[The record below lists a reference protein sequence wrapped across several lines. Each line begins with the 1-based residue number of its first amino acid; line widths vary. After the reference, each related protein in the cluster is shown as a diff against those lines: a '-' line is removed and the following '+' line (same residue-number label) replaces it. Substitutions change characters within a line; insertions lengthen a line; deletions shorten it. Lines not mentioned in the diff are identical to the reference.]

1 MNNFKTLNLTA
12 MKRILGILVLS
23 ASMSLVYGQRSIDAL
38 FEKYADNDGF
48 TTITL
53 SGDLLK
59 FVVSNDDRDENHW
72 MGKITEIRIL
82 AQEDKG
88 MKVENFFDH
97 AMRDINMDDYE
108 EYMSIR
114 KSDQDLRMLVRS
126 TGNVIRELLL
136 IGSGEDNLII
146 QVKGKMTYH
155 DAEDFSSRIK
165 EDHGR
170 DIVSDLN

>member
-1 MNNFKTLNLTA
+1 
-12 MKRILGILVLS
+12 MKKILGILILS
-23 ASMSLVYGQRSIDAL
+23 VSMPFVYGQRSIDAL
-38 FEKYADNDGF
+38 FERYADNDGF

-82 AQEDKG
+82 AQDDKG

-97 AMRDINMDDYE
+97 AMRDINMHDYE
-108 EYMSIR
+108 EFMRIR

-126 TGNVIRELLL
+126 NGNVIREFLL
-136 IGSGEDNLII
+136 IGGGKDNLII
-146 QVKGKMTYH
+146 QVKGKMTYQ
-155 DAEDFSSRIK
+155 DAEDFSSQVK

-170 DIVSDLN
+170 DILSDLN

>member
-1 MNNFKTLNLTA
+1 

-23 ASMSLVYGQRSIDAL
+23 VSMSFVYGQRSIDAL
-38 FEKYADNDGF
+38 FERYADNDGF

-82 AQEDKG
+82 AQDDKG

-97 AMRDINMDDYE
+97 AMRDINMHDYE
-108 EYMSIR
+108 EFMRIR

-126 TGNVIRELLL
+126 NGNVIREFLL
-136 IGSGEDNLII
+136 IGGGKDNLII
-146 QVKGKMTYH
+146 QVKGKMTYQ
-155 DAEDFSSRIK
+155 DAEDFSSQVK
-165 EDHGR
+165 EDHGS
-170 DIVSDLN
+170 DILSDLN